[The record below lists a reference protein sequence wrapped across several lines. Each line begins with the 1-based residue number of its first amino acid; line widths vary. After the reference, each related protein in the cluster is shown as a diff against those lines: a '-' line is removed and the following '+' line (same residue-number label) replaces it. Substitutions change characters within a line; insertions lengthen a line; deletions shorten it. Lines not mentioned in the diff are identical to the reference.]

1 MALCCSMKRWSLAP
15 LFLVAFVLVARTA
28 GAESTSPDTCTYRR
42 CALAVLPVWNGSQ
55 LVRGENEE
63 RVGRL
68 GFFWSE
74 DISPIF
80 AGDPQALSYAKNAV
94 RVRHNAALLTDTG
107 AALLLVALIG
117 GLADSSHSDTYQ
129 ALAIGGAVAFG
140 IGLPVQFAA
149 DGELGR
155 AVWWH
160 NARWAP

>member
-1 MALCCSMKRWSLAP
+1 MALRALRGSSIGLLLLACS
-15 LFLVAFVLVARTA
+15 LFAHAAFAQ
-28 GAESTSPDTCTYRR
+28 STPSDTCSYRR
-42 CALAVLPVWNGSQ
+42 CALAVLPVWNGLE

-63 RVGRL
+63 PVGRL
-68 GFFWSE
+68 GFFWTE

-94 RVRHNAALLTDTG
+94 RVRHNAALFTDTG

-117 GLADSSHSDTYQ
+117 GFTDSGNTHTYQ
-129 ALAIGGAVAFG
+129 AIAMGGAIS
-140 IGLPVQFAA
+140 IGVGVPVQFAA
-149 DGELGR
+149 DGELSR